1 LDGYKSLVS
10 FLNDMEKSNRL
21 ATVDRLELN
30 STVKR
35 VQQLAKEKKFDKR
48 PMTITLST
56 LTLIKHK

>member
-1 LDGYKSLVS
+1 VN

-21 ATVDRLELN
+21 ATIDRLDL
-30 STVKR
+30 SSGVKR
-35 VQQLAKEKKFDKR
+35 VQALAKEGKFDKR